1 LGRSVEKNI
10 TFRPF
15 VKALYFDKGGFIPN
29 LQRYF
34 LGNHSQKQRFHMEA
48 HQEQEVHWGWLL
60 AYFLVIIVLL
70 FVFGDVFVALLG
82 TLIQG
87 IIFAGYHNELHKEI

>member
-1 LGRSVEKNI
+1 
-10 TFRPF
+10 
-15 VKALYFDKGGFIPN
+15 
-29 LQRYF
+29 
-34 LGNHSQKQRFHMEA
+34 MEA

-70 FVFGDVFVALLG
+70 FTFGDLLVALLG